1 LKKKQEGDDEGGFV
15 NKDVLTQTQSD
26 YENQINELRLQ
37 LEEERK
43 LKVQME
49 SEKRQVE
56 FKLLETKDTL
66 ELEERNKRK
75 LNIAKK
81 ALTLEME
88 ELKEL
93 ADEAEDLNEELE
105 KSQTRRRISTN

>member
-88 ELKEL
+88 E
-93 ADEAEDLNEELE
+93 
-105 KSQTRRRISTN
+105 